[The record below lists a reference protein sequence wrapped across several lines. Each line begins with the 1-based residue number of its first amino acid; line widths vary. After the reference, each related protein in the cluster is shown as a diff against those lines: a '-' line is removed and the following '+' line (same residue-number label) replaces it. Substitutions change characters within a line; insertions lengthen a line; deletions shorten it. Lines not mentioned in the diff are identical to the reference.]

1 MSEPPNLPPAE
12 TSMTPDYD
20 DSRPNKIRNAKANP
34 LSTVP
39 TCPPQTPRRRRP
51 IRLFTEDTPTPTLFA
66 TPARRPRASR
76 HTHQAIY
83 SEDSSALTDNHAND
97 SSSNIFSSNASSS
110 NTESDSPLKS
120 YGQPQPHQTD
130 APRPFCTPARRPPR
144 RPKVIIDD
152 ASDGEDDST
161 IVEYGGRTDNGDTQ
175 PEPQPEVIYENQPYD
190 DEHARSIDT
199 RLEIQL
205 AWTEISA
212 AESQIQVKTLELE
225 QERAE
230 LEKEKEKLAEERVR
244 VGLILSSLEARVKD
258 MIDVAA
264 AHGF

>member
-1 MSEPPNLPPAE
+1 MSKRQNLPPAE
-12 TSMTPDYD
+12 TSVTPNYD
-20 DSRPNKIRNAKANP
+20 DSRPNEIRDAKANP
-34 LSTVP
+34 LSTIL

-51 IRLFTEDTPTPTLFA
+51 IRLDTEDTPTPTLFA
-66 TPARRPRASR
+66 TPARRPRALR
-76 HTHQAIY
+76 QTRQAIC
-83 SEDSSALTDNHAND
+83 SEDSSTPIDRNARNGVAD
-97 SSSNIFSSNASSS
+97 SNFAD
-110 NTESDSPLKS
+110 EPED
-120 YGQPQPHQTD
+120 QPQLRQAD
-130 APRPFCTPARRPPR
+130 APRPFCTPARRTPG
-144 RPKVIIDD
+144 RPHFIIDEV
-152 ASDGEDDST
+152 SEDEEDST
-161 IVEYGGRTDNGDTQ
+161 IVECGGRSDTSNTQ
-175 PEPQPEVIYENQPYD
+175 FAAKPEVIYENQLYD

-258 MIDVAA
+258 MIDGAA
-264 AHGF
+264 AHGV